1 MQLWAMQLVEELSP
15 QLRGW
20 GEAQNEGARGLM
32 GLQAHQKLLPGLS
45 PPPLAPWRA
54 CAYGRGLLAPHQV
67 VSENSLQ
74 SWLESP

>member
-1 MQLWAMQLVEELSP
+1 MQLWAMKLVEEISP

-45 PPPLAPWRA
+45 PSSRSLASMCIWTGSS
-54 CAYGRGLLAPHQV
+54 CATSSGF
-67 VSENSLQ
+67 
-74 SWLESP
+74 